1 MNALIKRVAAAA
13 VLILGLACL
22 PIMAQDYPTRP
33 IRIVVPFG
41 PGSAPDMLARMVA
54 QDFTASIGT
63 SIVENRGGAS
73 GVVGVTHVAKSPADG
88 YTLLLGMTGTQTI
101 NPSLLSIVSYDPLK
115 DFTPV
120 ALLAYAPFV
129 VVVSNNTPA
138 KTFQELID
146 YAKSN
151 PSKLTFAT
159 AGTGSMNDI
168 CIRLIMNKAEINLTQ
183 VAYKG
188 VAEGTLDVI
197 GGRVSIVCNSVAAL
211 FPQIKAGAVR
221 AMVTADVKRSALLP
235 NVPTLAEVGFAGS
248 EVTSWY
254 GVYGPAGLPT
264 GITQKLNAQINQMLT
279 SENARLAVLGLDA
292 TPGSPEQLGETT
304 RRDLKKWADVIL
316 KNNIPRQ

>member
-1 MNALIKRVAAAA
+1 
-13 VLILGLACL
+13 
-22 PIMAQDYPTRP
+22 
-33 IRIVVPFG
+33 
-41 PGSAPDMLARMVA
+41 MVA
-54 QDFTASIGT
+54 QDFTASIGA

-101 NPSLLSIVSYDPLK
+101 NPNLLSIASYDPLS

-138 KTFQELID
+138 KTFQELIA

-151 PSKLTFAT
+151 PGKLTFAT
-159 AGTGSMNDI
+159 AGSGSMNDI
-168 CIRLIMNKAEINLTQ
+168 CVRLIMNKAKVNATQ

-211 FPQIKAGAVR
+211 IPQIKAGAVR
-221 AMVTADVKRSALLP
+221 AIVTADVKRSALLP
-235 NVPTLAEVGFAGS
+235 NVPSLAEVGFAGT
-248 EVTSWY
+248 EVASWY

-264 GITQKLNAQINQMLT
+264 GVTQKLNAQINQMLA
-279 SENARLAVLGLDA
+279 SESARLATLGLDA

-304 RRDLKKWADVIL
+304 RRDLKKWADVIRE
-316 KNNIPRQ
+316 NDIPRQ

>member
-13 VLILGLACL
+13 VLSLGLACL
-22 PIMAQDYPTRP
+22 PAMAQDYPTRP

-41 PGSAPDMLARMVA
+41 PGSAPDILARMVA
-54 QDFTASIGT
+54 QDFTASIGV

-73 GVVGVTHVAKSPADG
+73 GVIGVTHVAKSPADG

-101 NPSLLSIVSYDPLK
+101 NPNLLSSVSYDPLK

-120 ALLAYAPFV
+120 AMLAHAPFV
-129 VVVSNNTPA
+129 VVVSNDLPA
-138 KTFQELID
+138 KTLQELIE

-151 PSKLTFAT
+151 PGKLTYAT

-168 CIRLIMNKAEINLTQ
+168 CIRLIMNKAKVKLTQ

-197 GGRVSIVCNSVAAL
+197 SGRVSIMCNSVAAL
-211 FPQIKAGAVR
+211 ITQIKAGTVR

-235 NVPTLAEVGFAGS
+235 NVPALAEAGFAGA
-248 EVTSWY
+248 EVASWY
-254 GVYGPAGLPT
+254 GVYGPAGLPN
-264 GITQKLNAQINQMLT
+264 GFTQKLNAQINQMLA
-279 SENARLAVLGLDA
+279 SQNARLAELGLDA

-304 RRDLKKWADVIL
+304 RRDLKKWADVIRE
-316 KNNIPRQ
+316 NDIPRQ